1 MVVYQSTS
9 ALNVVENYRKY
20 SKYIINGPA
29 AVKYKRLLFGG
40 GIFFMSKPSYSSNN
54 LEKSYSCFYVMLL
67 LKEKGK
73 ISFFI

>member
-29 AVKYKRLLFGG
+29 AVKDKRLLFGG
-40 GIFFMSKPSYSSNN
+40 KKKLFHVKTILFF
-54 LEKSYSCFYVMLL
+54 
-67 LKEKGK
+67 
-73 ISFFI
+73 